1 MEKRQLLRKI
11 KKEFPGLKWQKAE
24 HNVEGWD
31 HYIIILDN
39 KYVFRF
45 PRTKRYLGRLENEI
59 SLLKYLKTKVKISVP
74 KYTYIAKDR
83 SFAGYEL
90 IPGEQLKKKV
100 FKLVPERIRDDLSKQ
115 IADFLSALHKTPIKI
130 STKYSTQKVDPQKM
144 YRELLS
150 DVNKWVMPRL
160 SKRNQTLTQDFFK
173 EFKNYLKFP
182 KKVFT
187 HNDLYS
193 SHILLSKNGKYISGI
208 IDFGDRRMDDPARDF
223 TELWDYGN
231 NFVQT
236 VYKHYKGPKDKD
248 FLKRSIL
255 YYKRIPFWEMISRF
269 HGERGSFRTG
279 FKIFKYRFLRKS
291 VFD

>member
-1 MEKRQLLRKI
+1 MEKRELLNKI
-11 KKEFPGLKWQKAE
+11 KKEFPELKWTKAE

-45 PRTKRYLGRLENEI
+45 PRTKRYLMRLENEI
-59 SLLKYLKTKVKISVP
+59 SLLRYLKTRIKISIP
-74 KYTYIAKDR
+74 EYTYITRDN

-100 FKLVPERIRDDLSKQ
+100 FKLVPKSTRYNLAKQ
-115 IADFLSALHKTPIKI
+115 IADFLSVLHKTPTKI
-130 STKYSTQKVDPQKM
+130 AIKYSTQKVDPQKM
-144 YRELLS
+144 YRELLV
-150 DVNKWVMPRL
+150 DVNKWVIPRL

-193 SHILLSKNGKYISGI
+193 SHILLSKNRKYISGI

-231 NFVQT
+231 DFVQE

-248 FLKRSIL
+248 FLKRSVM

-269 HGERGSFRTG
+269 HGERGSFKKG
-279 FKIFKYRFLRKS
+279 LEMFKYRFLSKS
-291 VFD
+291 IFE